1 MNIVA
6 QRQLS
11 AAKWVKS
18 TAANLGSRAGLAHCK
33 WVSLAPSGAGYS
45 RNSTSRHLGGA
56 SRRALGKQTATKCNS
71 WQRGIMTRVS
81 AFSRQQK
88 LLHYEILSAYQ

>member
-45 RNSTSRHLGGA
+45 GNSTSPHLGISAVPAVERWANRQPPSATHGSVA
-56 SRRALGKQTATKCNS
+56 S
-71 WQRGIMTRVS
+71 
-81 AFSRQQK
+81 
-88 LLHYEILSAYQ
+88 